1 MTITVAHTKGGVGKS
16 TLAWH
21 LAHALKESGKSV
33 TLVDL
38 DFQQTLFFIN
48 QIREVNDI
56 EVLQPQT
63 VQEVMNVL
71 ASNKDKKSDYYI
83 VDVGGFDS
91 DINRTAI
98 DFSHKVIVPI
108 SDSVT
113 EVLGFKT
120 FESILGELILKDTEF
135 NVVLNNIHPLT
146 KNFDIIKEAIGEDYK
161 LLDSI
166 IRTRKVYKTSLG
178 IGKSVF
184 ETDSTIAQ
192 DEIRSLR
199 DEILSKS

>member
-21 LAHALKESGKSV
+21 LAHAIKESGKSV

-48 QIREVNDI
+48 QIREVDDI
-56 EVLQPQT
+56 KVLQPQT
-63 VQEVMNVL
+63 VQEVMQVL
-71 ASNKDKKSDYYI
+71 LKEKKTDFYV

-91 DINRTAI
+91 DINRTAVEL
-98 DFSHKVIVPI
+98 SHKVIIPI
-108 SDSVT
+108 SESVT

-120 FESILGELILKDTEF
+120 FENILGELILKDTEF

-146 KNFDIIKEAIGEDYK
+146 KNFDIIKKAVGDKYK

-166 IRTRKVYKTSLG
+166 IRTRKVYKSSLG
-178 IGKSVF
+178 VGKSVF
-184 ETDSTIAQ
+184 ETNNTAAQ

-199 DEILSKS
+199 DELIGNK

>member
-21 LAHALKESGKSV
+21 LAHAIKESGKSV

-48 QIREVNDI
+48 QIREVDDI

-71 ASNKDKKSDYYI
+71 AFDKDKKTDFYI

-98 DFSHKVIVPI
+98 DFSHKVIIPI
-108 SDSVT
+108 SESVT

-120 FESILGELILKDTEF
+120 FESILGELVLKDTEF

-146 KNFDIIKEAIGEDYK
+146 KNFDIIKEAVGDKYR

-166 IRTRKVYKTSLG
+166 IRTRKVYKSSLG
-178 IGKSVF
+178 VGKSVF
-184 ETDSTIAQ
+184 ETNNKAAQ
-192 DEIRSLR
+192 DEIRRLR
-199 DEILSKS
+199 DELISN

>member
-1 MTITVAHTKGGVGKS
+1 MTISIHNSKGGVGKS

-21 LAHALKESGKSV
+21 LAHAIKESGKSV
-33 TLVDL
+33 TIVDL

-48 QIREVNDI
+48 QIREVDDI

-63 VQEVMNVL
+63 VQELMQVL
-71 ASNKDKKSDYYI
+71 LQEKKTDFYI

-91 DINRTAI
+91 DINRSAI
-98 DFSHKVIVPI
+98 DFSHKVIIPI
-108 SDSVT
+108 SESVT

-120 FESILGELILKDTEF
+120 FEGILGELILKDTEF

-146 KNFDIIKEAIGEDYK
+146 KNFDIIKEAIGDKYK

-166 IRTRKVYKTSLG
+166 IRTRKVYKSSLG
-178 IGKSVF
+178 VGKSIF
-184 ETDSTIAQ
+184 ETNNTTAQ

-199 DEILSKS
+199 DELIGNK